1 MWQLNMDAEVQI
13 KELDGSKIYLIDNL
27 LDQPNKVAR
36 FLFSRQTAALQ
47 GTPWEDNHKTFF
59 KGRYFDFSD
68 TACPVVWLA
77 QRLCKQTIDFRGGFK
92 TNVEAWVDVGEN
104 DYSNN
109 YWFPH
114 IDNGYTCI
122 IYLNDNDDKSN
133 GTNLYD
139 PSLKEEE
146 WFKSL
151 MQKVPRGFNPW
162 VSKKK
167 VKLLEHIPPKYNRMV
182 LFDGNK
188 FPHGTAV
195 NNKQYFLDLTANP
208 RSFRSNVSFFFHPH
222 VKKTKQSS

>member
-1 MWQLNMDAEVQI
+1 MDAQVQI
-13 KELDGSKIYLIDNL
+13 KELDGSKIYIVDDI
-27 LDQPNKVAR
+27 LDKPNRVAR

-47 GTPWEDNHKTFF
+47 GAPWEDNSKIFF
-59 KGRYFDFSD
+59 KGRYVDFAD
-68 TACPVVWLA
+68 TACPVIWLA
-77 QRLCKQTIDFRGGFK
+77 QKLCKQTIDFRGGFK

-104 DYSNN
+104 DYENN

-114 IDNGYTCI
+114 LDNGYTCLV
-122 IYLNDNDDKSN
+122 YLNDNDDELN

-146 WFKSL
+146 WFKSC
-151 MQKVPRGFNPW
+151 MEKVPRGFNPW

-167 VKLLEHIPPKYNRMV
+167 VKLLEHIPSKYNRMV

-195 NNKQYFLDLTANP
+195 NNKQYFLDLNVNP
-208 RSFRSNVSFFFHPH
+208 RLFRSNVSFFFHPYD
-222 VKKTKQSS
+222 KKTSS